1 MSDLSDIT
9 TITINRTTQAVTRA
23 AFGTPA
29 IISEFDTGKT
39 TVAFERHRFYISGAA
54 MLTDG
59 WSTVDPEYNAAVK
72 IFAQTPR
79 RVEQIMIGRIDSAD
93 ANLGASLAAIQ
104 LANVNW
110 YTFMIIGHNQAKT
123 VFDADL
129 VAANSIVFTVNGTA
143 VTAVTFNG
151 THAQTMLDLETQIE
165 SDIANSVV
173 TVLTANTDDP
183 NNRTLLITVDGKAP
197 TVDVVITLGASQAG
211 DSSGVSTTKLIFDAD
226 LIAANSILVTVDGVA
241 QDAVVF
247 AGSHANTMALLVTEI
262 EGGVTGAVCVITDDD
277 ATGRT
282 IDVNVNGQEASVSAV
297 VTLGA
302 SQAGATSTNNLT
314 DNYTLAATWTETQ
327 KKIYFASSSLADILG
342 SGSTDF
348 ASVIKTADRDRTAV
362 LFHTSSQGDA
372 TPAHFEAAWPA
383 EMLPYDPGSQTWA
396 YKNLAELASYTLTP
410 TQRVNLVAK
419 FCNFYT
425 ETGGNDVAETGN
437 VSSGE
442 WIDIIRGIDWLDSRL
457 EEDVFLGLLSVRKIP
472 FTDEGVAVIVGI
484 VKAALE
490 LAATREIL
498 VKDSIG
504 VSAPLV
510 ADISTANKALRN
522 LPDVTFA
529 ATLQGAIHLTDITG
543 TVTV

>member
-9 TITINRTTQAVTRA
+9 TITINRTSQSVTRA

-59 WSTVDPEYNAAVK
+59 WTTNDPEYNAAVK
-72 IFAQTPR
+72 IFAQTPK

-129 VAANSIVFTVNGTA
+129 VAVNSIVFTVNGTA
-143 VTAVTFNG
+143 VTAVPFNG

-173 TVLTANTDDP
+173 TVLTSNTDDP

-211 DSSGVSTTKLIFDAD
+211 DASGVSTTKLIFDAD
-226 LIAANSILVTVDGVA
+226 LITANSILVTVDGVA

-247 AGSHANTMALLVTEI
+247 AGSHANTMALIVTEI

-297 VTLGA
+297 VTLGV

-327 KKIYFASSSLADILG
+327 KKIYFVSSSLADILG

-348 ASVIKTADRDRTAV
+348 ASVINTADRDRTAV

-372 TPAHFEAAWPA
+372 TPAHFEAAYPG
-383 EMLPYDPGSQTWA
+383 EMLPYDPGSQSWA
-396 YKNLAELASYTLTP
+396 YKHLAELVSYTLTP
-410 TQRVNLVAK
+410 TQRANLVAK

-425 ETGGNDVAETGN
+425 ETGGVDVAETGN

-442 WIDIIRGIDWLDSRL
+442 WIDIIRSIDWLDSRL
-457 EEDVFLGLLSVRKIP
+457 EEDVFLGLISVRKIP

-498 VKDSIG
+498 VKDSIV

-522 LPDVTFA
+522 LPAVTFS
-529 ATLQGAIHLTDITG
+529 ATLQGAIHLADITG